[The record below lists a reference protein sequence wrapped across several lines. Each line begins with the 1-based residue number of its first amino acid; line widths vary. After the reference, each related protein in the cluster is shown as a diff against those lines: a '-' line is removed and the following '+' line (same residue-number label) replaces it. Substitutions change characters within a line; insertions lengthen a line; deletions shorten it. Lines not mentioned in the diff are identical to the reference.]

1 MSLFSHPYFPHTLF
15 AIALT
20 SISMNLT
27 SQRRTAEDE
36 RSRIQ
41 AQISVLESIKE
52 QLHTG
57 KVLSNEE
64 LDRQKKLARSADDNN
79 GETHTPVSW
88 SDVFSRTRKNKSSDG
103 ELNKWEQKDLET
115 CTYDGV
121 KFDMLPSC

>member
-1 MSLFSHPYFPHTLF
+1 
-15 AIALT
+15 
-20 SISMNLT
+20 MNLT

-52 QLHTG
+52 QLHSG

-64 LDRQKKLARSADDNN
+64 LDRQKKLARSADDSNR
-79 GETHTPVSW
+79 ETHNPVSW

-115 CTYDGV
+115 CTYERTEILAFYRRAKIIFIV
-121 KFDMLPSC
+121 QKEMSSSR